1 MGIRGRKS
9 KDDLCTR
16 CNSKEVLAC
25 TSDCAQRVPKIPK
38 PSTLVRTSA
47 CNACEETVCESVKE
61 RERARE
67 RDRRG
72 AEGGE
77 RDRENSGRMYRQLR
91 DEVAEREREVRQP
104 KPQILNPK
112 QGCQIEA
119 LKPINR
125 AEHFVCVLERT
136 NGSNKYL

>member
-1 MGIRGRKS
+1 MRRDS
-9 KDDLCTR
+9 
-16 CNSKEVLAC
+16 
-25 TSDCAQRVPKIPK
+25 
-38 PSTLVRTSA
+38 
-47 CNACEETVCESVKE
+47 VCERERE

-72 AEGGE
+72 AE
-77 RDRENSGRMYRQLR
+77 
-91 DEVAEREREVRQP
+91 P